1 MEDFVTYEIAVKL
14 KEKGFKDKCFGYY
27 TPEGYEF
34 LPVQTPFYG
43 GDYEDCMFSHNDMRQ
58 GLDGSDCVDAPTISQ
73 VLKWLREN
81 KKLHVSIMTFMFR
94 AGWCYEVV
102 RLGENP
108 KLVAAHRNSY
118 NTYEKAALA
127 GIEYVLNNLI

>member
-1 MEDFVTYEIAVKL
+1 MEDFVSYDIAVKL
-14 KEKGFKDKCFGYY
+14 KEKGFKEECIAYY
-27 TPEGYEF
+27 TTDMNF
-34 LPVQTPFYG
+34 FYNTTLNSYVVTG
-43 GDYEDCMFSHNDMRQ
+43 FKSFNSNPNSICWKRID
-58 GLDGSDCVDAPTISQ
+58 VPTISQ

-118 NTYEKAALA
+118 NTYEKAAIA
-127 GIEYVLNNLI
+127 GVNYCLENLI

>member
-1 MEDFVTYEIAVKL
+1 MEDFVSYDIAVKL
-14 KEKGFKDKCFGYY
+14 KEKGFKEECIAYY
-27 TPEGYEF
+27 TTDMNF
-34 LPVQTPFYG
+34 FYNTTLNSYVVTG
-43 GDYEDCMFSHNDMRQ
+43 FKSFNSNPNSICWKRID
-58 GLDGSDCVDAPTISQ
+58 VPTISQ

-118 NTYEKAALA
+118 NTYEKAAIA

>member
-1 MEDFVTYEIAVKL
+1 MTEDFVSFDIAYKL
-14 KEKGFKDKCFGYY
+14 EEKGYPIKYQRDGV
-27 TPEGYEF
+27 
-34 LPVQTPFYG
+34 L
-43 GDYEDCMFSHNDMRQ
+43 
-58 GLDGSDCVDAPTISQ
+58 GLTEVTQVIVPPTIAQ
-73 VLKWLREN
+73 VLKWMREN

-108 KLVAAHRNSY
+108 NLVAAHRNSY
-118 NTYEKAALA
+118 NTYEKAAIA